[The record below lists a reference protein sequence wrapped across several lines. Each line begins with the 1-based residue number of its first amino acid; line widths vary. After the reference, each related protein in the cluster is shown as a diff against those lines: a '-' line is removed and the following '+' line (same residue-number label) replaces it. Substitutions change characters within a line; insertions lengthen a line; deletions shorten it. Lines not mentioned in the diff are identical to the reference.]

1 VNHFSRDEL
10 GLEHRRQSGIFAPPI
25 PNPLHLPKS
34 KGAGGY
40 QLLSPGIH
48 PGHSQESRMVALP
61 FIIATNLS
69 KIAAAAA
76 TTLGVVGY
84 VNRKRISRW
93 LSDEEPDAKE
103 RKQGHLQDA
112 AGVLETAESIKNLH
126 GQLAPDELDRKHTE
140 LLEKLTAMNT
150 KTMSDFKVLINE
162 AQSEVITSMA
172 ELEGQ
177 LDAQRSETRALGEE
191 LREAVADLARRQDAV
206 EQFLHGKDKGE
217 VFAVPGRQR
226 TAAETPRKQEETAKK
241 PSPNGSRRKGNGS
254 TAPEARAP

>member
-1 VNHFSRDEL
+1 MVF
-10 GLEHRRQSGIFAPPI
+10 
-25 PNPLHLPKS
+25 LP
-34 KGAGGY
+34 
-40 QLLSPGIH
+40 
-48 PGHSQESRMVALP
+48 
-61 FIIATNLS
+61 IIANNLG

-84 VNRKRISRW
+84 VNRERIGRW

-103 RKQGHLQDA
+103 RKLGHLQNA

-140 LLEKLTAMNT
+140 LLEKLTAMNA
-150 KTMSDFKVLINE
+150 KTMSDFRVLINE

-226 TAAETPRKQEETAKK
+226 TTEAQPRQEQTGKK
-241 PSPNGSRRKGNGS
+241 PSSSSKRKGNGS